1 MSKKPVILVS
11 GANGQ
16 LGKELKKLAPIYSGF
31 DFVFLSREDMP
42 IHHFEMVRHYFTVYQ
57 PAFFINSAAYTAVD
71 RAEEEKDKTFQIN
84 AEAVGVLAAVCRE
97 NQCRFVHISTD
108 YVFDGQANKPY
119 TEEAKTNPQSVY
131 GTSKKEGEEQALK
144 FNPDAIIIRTSW
156 LYSEYGKN
164 FVKTIIRLLQEKEEI
179 NVVADQIGSPTYAVD
194 LAEII
199 LQIISSGKWIPGIF
213 HFSNIGIISWYEF
226 ALAIKTF
233 TGSACKINAI
243 TTTQY
248 PTPAKRPAYSVLD
261 TSKIQSV
268 YGLEMKDWKDS
279 LKSCISRL
287 AK

>member
-57 PAFFINSAAYTAVD
+57 PACFINSAAYTAVD
-71 RAEEEKDKTFQIN
+71 RAEEEKDKAFQIN

-226 ALAIKTF
+226 ALAIKAF

-243 TTTQY
+243 TTAQY

>member
-226 ALAIKTF
+226 ALAIKAF

-279 LKSCISRL
+279 LKSCISLL

>member
-57 PAFFINSAAYTAVD
+57 PACFINSAAYTAVD

>member
-226 ALAIKTF
+226 ALAIKAF

>member
-226 ALAIKTF
+226 ALAIKAF

-243 TTTQY
+243 TTAQY

-279 LKSCISRL
+279 LKSCISLL

>member
-57 PAFFINSAAYTAVD
+57 PACFINSAAYTAVD
-71 RAEEEKDKTFQIN
+71 RAEEEKDKAFQIN

-243 TTTQY
+243 TTAQY

>member
-57 PAFFINSAAYTAVD
+57 PACFINSAAYTAVD
-71 RAEEEKDKTFQIN
+71 RAEEEKDKAFQIN

-226 ALAIKTF
+226 ALAIKAF

-279 LKSCISRL
+279 LKSCISLL